1 MATREQTYITTVE
14 LNGKKAEEELKKLQK
29 IADDTRVAR
38 DKALAAGDKELGKK
52 LEKEWKKAEKA
63 VSQFKM
69 QTSDVSGILNRLSDA
84 SIQQL
89 AKAAK
94 ALNSQIKH
102 LAPNTEEFRQK
113 AEQLSQIRTRLAE
126 LRAEGNAQQGWLQ
139 RMFDGLNRNWGAFTQ
154 IIGVVTGLTV
164 TIRKAVQNYADM
176 EEAMADVQKYTG
188 MASEEVHEMN
198 EELKVM
204 DTRTPREKLNALAGD
219 AGRLGITGK
228 KNILEFVDAADKINV
243 ALGDD
248 LGESAVRDIGK
259 LADTFGDSDT
269 MGLRGAMLATGSAVN
284 ELAQSSS
291 AAAGYIVEFEARLGG
306 AATQAGI
313 AQTAIMGYA
322 SVLDQNMQQQ
332 ETSATA
338 MSQMITAMF
347 KDPVKFAK
355 LAGKDVKEFTTLLKK
370 DANAAILQFL
380 ESMQKKG
387 GFDALAPMFD
397 EMGLSGSR
405 CVGVLSTLATHLDD
419 VKTAQN
425 IAEKAF
431 KDGTSVLDEFNVQNN
446 TVQAGIDKAKKQFLE
461 VSIALGEKL
470 LPIVKYTISGTSL
483 LVKGLNILLDVLVSA
498 RATIIAATIAL
509 VAWNAAALKAL
520 IIEKVTIAINAC
532 KKAII
537 ALNAVMKA
545 NPWGVFA
552 TIIGVAS
559 AALWDYFRAQSK
571 VTETERTMQ
580 RIKESTNEQM
590 NKEASHLRMLHD
602 RVRDVNMSYTQRKA
616 ALDELKKIVPGYLGQ
631 LTKEGDL
638 VKDNKKAID
647 QYLQSLEQQIKMKA
661 AQEELEEAYRKKRKL
676 EQERDDAKAK
686 FNKERDKYNK
696 NIGGNNGNLGVL
708 QGSAF
713 GGSGDNVRERNA
725 AKSHLDDVNAKI
737 RENQQAIQKLND
749 EIRKTDIPT
758 VADNRDKGSGDGSS
772 DGASTSSNSSSSDH
786 TRDNVARSKQIANEE
801 LAALQISYMKGEILY
816 SDYLEKRHKAEQES
830 FDRLLSIYKKD
841 SADYK
846 NTLNEKT
853 IAKLKWEGDKRK
865 MSEDE
870 AKQEYETAR
879 FVLENTVMTEEQKK
893 EALFELDQAFL
904 EKRRDCYVKDSEE
917 WNALDKERREQQLH
931 HSYEQ
936 QQAYEQKVAEFRKEF
951 LKGTNKELMDAEITF
966 MEKLYEDKII
976 TTEEKERALA
986 EIRKKYN
993 NGEEKKE
1000 EKQGEDYDTGLRYA
1014 DEVTAGI
1021 ASAFSILKNFDE
1033 ELKKAGGE
1041 AWKVYAKAG
1050 TTALSSV
1057 MGMMSAMSNLAAA
1070 EAQAEVAT
1078 TEAKYKKLIDA
1089 AEGNEEEQKRLE
1101 EKKSKEIKAIK
1112 LKQAES
1118 ERGINIATTLINT
1131 ALGIAKG
1138 FADYGPI
1145 MGGILA
1151 AVTTAMGA
1159 IQIATINKQYEA
1171 QVASINS
1178 GYYEGG
1184 YTGGKRYRKEAG
1196 VVHEGEFVANH
1207 EAVNNPEIRPML
1219 DLIDQAQRNNTVGS
1233 LTADDLRMVSG
1244 STSPQEPPVVNVST
1258 DNSDLRSS
1266 IQRMNES
1273 MEELNKQLAEGLHTN
1288 LSMQEFKRQEKHYNM
1303 LMNNK

>member
-198 EELKVM
+198 EELKAM

-347 KDPVKFAK
+347 KDPAKFAK

-461 VSIALGEKL
+461 VSVALGEKL
-470 LPIVKYTISGTSL
+470 LPVVKYTISGTSL
-483 LVKGLNILLDVLVSA
+483 MVKGLNILLDVLVSA

-532 KKAII
+532 KKAFI

-853 IAKLKWEGDKRK
+853 IADLKWDGDKRK
-865 MSEDE
+865 MTEEE
-870 AKQEYETAR
+870 AKHEYETAKL
-879 FVLENTVMTEEQKK
+879 VLQNTVMTDAQKK

-904 EKRRDCYVKDSEE
+904 EKRRDCYIKDSEE
-917 WNALDKERREQQLH
+917 WNALDKEMREQQLQ

-936 QQAYEQKVAEFRKEF
+936 QKEYDEKVAAFRKEYVQLSNAEQMQYWETF
-951 LKGTNKELMDAEITF
+951 AKELH
-966 MEKLYEDKII
+966 DKGILS
-976 TTEEKERALA
+976 EEEYQSALKQ
-986 EIRKKYN
+986 IQDKFN
-993 NGEEKKE
+993 NGEEE
-1000 EKQGEDYDTGLRYA
+1000 EKKDPFGFGNYE
-1014 DEVTAGI
+1014 EVTAGV
-1021 ASAFSILKNFDE
+1021 ASVMESLE
-1033 ELKKAGGE
+1033 ELSDKLKKGE
-1041 AWKVYAKAG
+1041 ASWQNYAKVGAASLN
-1050 TTALSSV
+1050 TV
-1057 MGMMSAMSNLAAA
+1057 VGMMNALGNLAAA
-1070 EAQAEVAT
+1070 EAQAEVAQ

-1101 EKKSKEIKAIK
+1101 EKKSKEIKQIK

-1118 ERGINIATTLINT
+1118 ERGINIATTLMNT
-1131 ALGIAKG
+1131 AMGIMKG

-1171 QVASINS
+1171 QVASIQS

-1184 YTGGKRYRKEAG
+1184 YTGGRRYRKEAG

-1233 LTADDLRMVSG
+1233 LTAEDLRIANGG
-1244 STSPQEPPVVNVST
+1244 STLPQEPPVVNVST
-1258 DNSDLRSS
+1258 DNSDLRT
-1266 IQRMNES
+1266 S
-1273 MEELNKQLAEGLHTN
+1273 MGDMTEAVAELNRQLAEGLRTN
-1288 LSMQEFKRQEKHYNM
+1288 ISMQEFKRQEKHYNM